1 MSAAE
6 VRSAG
11 SATRNVFDRS
21 RLAVLCAVLAVV
33 GILPS
38 ASAQQ
43 RERIARVAWLA
54 GCWENTRVGGRTA
67 EHWMKPE
74 GGTMLGMSRTT
85 EGDSTIGFELLMI
98 SEEEEGLV
106 YTAWPS
112 GQAET
117 SFLVVDVMDSVIAF
131 ENPEHDFPQR
141 IIYRLKADGTMEASI
156 EGEVEGEIQGVDIP
170 MRRVE
175 CAGGRR

>member
-1 MSAAE
+1 MNANNARLMRA
-6 VRSAG
+6 VAG
-11 SATRNVFDRS
+11 SPPGVLPRALYCVL
-21 RLAVLCAVLAVV
+21 LALLGIAVQT
-33 GILPS
+33 
-38 ASAQQ
+38 SAQQ
-43 RERIARVAWLA
+43 HERIARVAWLA
-54 GCWENTRVGGRTA
+54 GCWENTRAGSRTA

-112 GQAET
+112 GQSET
-117 SFLVVDVMDSVIAF
+117 SFLVADVMDSVVAF

-156 EGEVEGEIQGVDIP
+156 EGEVEGEIQGIDIP

-175 CAGGRR
+175 CADRRP